1 MHQNFYNKDIQIYND
16 ISFKPDY
23 LVEPIDLNENGF
35 ISHKDYALMCMNN
48 DIYCD
53 EVNIINKI
61 KFNEENYFNFSK
73 KMIDIGSALGIYS
86 MLLPY
91 KHSYMFEPNNEFRV
105 MSEMNMLLHHKA
117 NDYTIFQTLLSDKSE
132 VVKYD
137 GFETNY
143 SNYDYNN
150 LENNYL
156 YFDITAKTLD
166 SFNIN
171 NDIDFIKIDVEGM
184 EYKVLMGGIGTI
196 IRNNYPNILFELWPV
211 DYFGMT
217 VEKHDQLEMFF
228 NDLGYKILWEWGDFD
243 THLAIHPS
251 HINF

>member
-1 MHQNFYNKDIQIYND
+1 MEVNQDFYARNIQKYND

-48 DIYCD
+48 EIYCD

-61 KFNEENYFNFSK
+61 ISNDENYFDFSK

-143 SNYDYNN
+143 SYDIDNN
-150 LENNYL
+150 FL
-156 YFDITAKTLD
+156 YFDINARTLD

-196 IRNNYPNILFELWPV
+196 IRNNYPNILFELWPIGH
-211 DYFGMT
+211 FGMT
-217 VEKHDQLEMFF
+217 IEKHDQLEMFF
-228 NDLGYKILWEWGDFD
+228 NDLGYKILWEWGDFE
-243 THLAIHPS
+243 THLAIHSS

>member
-1 MHQNFYNKDIQIYND
+1 MKLNQDFYARDIQKYNE

-23 LVEPIDLNENGF
+23 LVDPIDLNENGF
-35 ISHKDYALMCMNN
+35 ISNKAYALMCRDNE
-48 DIYCD
+48 IYCD

-61 KFNEENYFNFSK
+61 KSNDENYFNFSK
-73 KMIDIGSALGIYS
+73 KMIDIGSALGVYS

-91 KHSYMFEPNNEFRV
+91 KYSYMFEPNNEFRV
-105 MSEMNMLLHHKA
+105 MSEMNMLLHHKV
-117 NDYTIFQTLLSDKSE
+117 NDYTIYQTLLSDKSE

-143 SNYDYNN
+143 SYDTNDN
-150 LENNYL
+150 FL
-156 YFDITAKTLD
+156 YFDINAKTLD
-166 SFNIN
+166 SFSIN

-184 EYKVLMGGIGTI
+184 EYKVLIGGIGTI

-243 THLAIHPS
+243 THLAIHSS

>member
-35 ISHKDYALMCMNN
+35 ISHKDYAITCMNQN
-48 DIYCD
+48 IYCD

-243 THLAIHPS
+243 THLAIHSS

>member
-1 MHQNFYNKDIQIYND
+1 MELNQDFYARDIQKYNE

-23 LVEPIDLNENGF
+23 LVDPIDLNENGF
-35 ISHKDYALMCMNN
+35 ISNKAYALMCRDNE
-48 DIYCD
+48 IYCD

-61 KFNEENYFNFSK
+61 KSNDENYFNFNK
-73 KMIDIGSALGIYS
+73 KMIDIGSALGVYS

-91 KHSYMFEPNNEFRV
+91 KYSYMFEPNNEFRV
-105 MSEMNMLLHHKA
+105 MSEMNMLLHHKV

-143 SNYDYNN
+143 SYDIDDNF
-150 LENNYL
+150 L
-156 YFDITAKTLD
+156 YFDINAKTLD

-196 IRNNYPNILFELWPV
+196 IRNNYPNILFELWPIGH
-211 DYFGMT
+211 FGMT

-243 THLAIHPS
+243 THLAIHSS